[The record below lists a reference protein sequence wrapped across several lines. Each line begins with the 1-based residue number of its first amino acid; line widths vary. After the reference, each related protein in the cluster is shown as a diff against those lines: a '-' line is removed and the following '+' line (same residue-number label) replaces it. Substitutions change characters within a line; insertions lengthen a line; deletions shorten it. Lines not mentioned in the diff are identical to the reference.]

1 MKNMS
6 NLDLYLYSLFVYTH
20 SQVFY
25 YSYWKVNYFFVLS
38 FYFSIYLCY
47 PALYTSFYVY

>member
-1 MKNMS
+1 MDPISVSSISMKNMS

-25 YSYWKVNYFFVLS
+25 YSYW
-38 FYFSIYLCY
+38 
-47 PALYTSFYVY
+47 